1 MDVRGKFMNFFDVVN
16 GGYGSG
22 LCPPVLYDFCN
33 PHIGLRVVS
42 ISGLHQDAHREYV
55 STTEA
60 SKLGVGGFRPLMDTT
75 LRSMRFFEDVVA
87 KKMACLST
95 ETV

>member
-1 MDVRGKFMNFFDVVN
+1 MTGRYGILCVGADRCVRQCFTIFG
-16 GGYGSG
+16 
-22 LCPPVLYDFCN
+22 CPY
-33 PHIGLRVVS
+33 IGLRVVS
-42 ISGLHQDAHREYV
+42 ISGLHQDAHGEYV

-60 SKLGVGGFRPLMDTT
+60 SNLGVGGFRPLMDTT

>member
-1 MDVRGKFMNFFDVVN
+1 MFSTHIRASKINLCVGAVRCVSPGVAM
-16 GGYGSG
+16 GG
-22 LCPPVLYDFCN
+22 F

-42 ISGLHQDAHREYV
+42 ISGLHQDAPGENV

-60 SKLGVGGFRPLMDTT
+60 SNLGVGGFRPLMDTM
-75 LRSMRFFEDVVA
+75 LRMMRFFEDVVA